1 MPLIPCYIAAVFL
14 AISCKGL
21 YDFIRDFRIL
31 VSRRLASTNLTAP
44 TAGVVDQ
51 LSMFTIGGVAEAGT
65 ELLRVVPTE
74 IAVEIEETFSN
85 ADIGFLAEGQQAN
98 IRLDAYPSERFGFLK
113 AGVTD
118 IAADSAEVADKQ
130 WAYIVRISPDQA
142 FLTAGTDRFSLRPG
156 MTATI
161 DVTTDERRIISYFFA
176 PIVRTIQDAMGER

>member
-1 MPLIPCYIAAVFL
+1 
-14 AISCKGL
+14 
-21 YDFIRDFRIL
+21 
-31 VSRRLASTNLTAP
+31 
-44 TAGVVDQ
+44 
-51 LSMFTIGGVAEAGT
+51 MFTIGGVAEAGT